1 MWSRC
6 GVSSLGLIND
16 VLFTKCF
23 GTVTISSLIKTMTKN
38 VIKTTGENNDI
49 WITTQYILNT
59 GAHSHPEDE
68 FFTKPIS
75 AVRYFIH

>member
-1 MWSRC
+1 
-6 GVSSLGLIND
+6 
-16 VLFTKCF
+16 
-23 GTVTISSLIKTMTKN
+23 MTKN